1 MSNYLK
7 TNFNANFTQTNFTLT
22 NYGIRILN
30 LDLTKWV
37 NKSVWGEASRRK
49 YHFESGKTSGCEW
62 NLPYKHKEPAQT
74 LAGHGGKHVLMA
86 QVAIPGPLSTSTLL
100 CLSSTVHTDCTGEV
114 RYSLSNGL
122 PDWRLNKVY
131 GWRWHIKW
139 IRIVFGKRRI
149 DLFGII
155 ARKKGKNEML
165 LKFPWYSNVLF
176 YLGFTQFW
184 VLYSFAA
191 EKFER

>member
-1 MSNYLK
+1 MSRYLK
-7 TNFNANFTQTNFTLT
+7 TNLNANFTQTSFTRT
-22 NYGIRILN
+22 NYGIRNLN

-37 NKSVWGEASRRK
+37 NKSVWGEAARRK

-114 RYSLSNGL
+114 RYSLMMKPEQRTTGL
-122 PDWRLNKVY
+122 SIQQINRLTVAYKINT
-131 GWRWHIKW
+131 
-139 IRIVFGKRRI
+139 
-149 DLFGII
+149 
-155 ARKKGKNEML
+155 
-165 LKFPWYSNVLF
+165 YSIW
-176 YLGFTQFW
+176 TASDR
-184 VLYSFAA
+184 SFL
-191 EKFER
+191 E